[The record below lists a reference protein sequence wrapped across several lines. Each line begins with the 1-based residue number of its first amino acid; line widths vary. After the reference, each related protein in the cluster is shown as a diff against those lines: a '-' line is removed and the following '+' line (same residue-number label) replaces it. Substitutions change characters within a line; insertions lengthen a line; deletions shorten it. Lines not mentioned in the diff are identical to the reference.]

1 MAAISG
7 AVAAL
12 AGLNLFGN
20 AASTAVNA
28 WQAEKNR
35 QFNASEAEKAR
46 IFNASEAEKA
56 RGFSQV
62 EADKARNFNAYQ
74 AQLQRD
80 FEERMSNSAVQRR
93 YADLKAAGINPIL
106 AATDGANVP
115 QGSAAQGLMAQS
127 SAAHSASASYH
138 GGNISHFSG
147 LSIPLTRE
155 KSATRAELL
164 GEMTTTAKILDSID
178 DKSARGRML
187 KAIYNDSLHSAID
200 DLYKTF
206 RR

>member
-1 MAAISG
+1 MLG
-7 AVAAL
+7 ALIGVNAL
-12 AGLNLFGN
+12 GN
-20 AASTAVNA
+20 VASTAVNA

-35 QFNASEAEKAR
+35 QFNAAEAEKAR
-46 IFNASEAEKA
+46 VFNAE
-56 RGFSQV
+56 
-62 EADKARNFNAYQ
+62 Q

-80 FEERMSNSAVQRR
+80 FEERMSNSAIQRR

-115 QGSAAQGLMAQS
+115 QGSAA
-127 SAAHSASASYH
+127 HSASASYN

-147 LSIPLTRE
+147 FSIPLTRE

-178 DKSARGRML
+178 DSTARGRML

-206 RR
+206 KR

>member
-1 MAAISG
+1 MSATLGSI
-7 AVAAL
+7 AAL
-12 AGLNLFGN
+12 AGLNAAGS
-20 AASTAVNA
+20 AASTAINA

-35 QFNASEAEKAR
+35 KFNAAEAEKSRA
-46 IFNASEAEKA
+46 FNA
-56 RGFSQV
+56 Q
-62 EADKARNFNAYQ
+62 Q

-106 AATDGANVP
+106 AATDGVNVP
-115 QGSAAQGLMAQS
+115 QG
-127 SAAHSASASYH
+127 SAAHSASASYG

-164 GEMTTTAKILDSID
+164 GELTASAKHLDDFEHGHNQSSYAHI
-178 DKSARGRML
+178 MQT
-187 KAIYNDSLHSAID
+187 IYKDSMNSAIA

-206 RR
+206 KR

>member
-1 MAAISG
+1 MSLLG
-7 AVAAL
+7 AGILVGANAL
-12 AGLNLFGN
+12 GQ

-35 QFNASEAEKAR
+35 QFNAAEAEKAR
-46 IFNASEAEKA
+46 SFSRDEAEKV
-56 RGFSQV
+56 RS
-62 EADKARNFNAYQ
+62 FNAAQ

-80 FEERMSNSAVQRR
+80 YEERMSNSAVQRR
-93 YADLKAAGINPIL
+93 YADLNAAGINPIL

-115 QGSAAQGLMAQS
+115 QGSAAQG
-127 SAAHSASASYH
+127 SAAHSASASYND
-138 GGNISHFSG
+138 GNISHFSG

-164 GEMTTTAKILDSID
+164 GELTATARNLSELERGGFKSSYAHIIQTVYKDS
-178 DKSARGRML
+178 M
-187 KAIYNDSLHSAID
+187 NSAIG

-206 RR
+206 KR

>member
-1 MAAISG
+1 MSATFG

-12 AGLNLFGN
+12 TGLNALGSGI
-20 AASTAVNA
+20 STAINA

-35 QFNASEAEKAR
+35 KFNAAEAEKAR
-46 IFNASEAEKA
+46 AFNA
-56 RGFSQV
+56 Q
-62 EADKARNFNAYQ
+62 Q

-93 YADLKAAGINPIL
+93 YADLKTAGVNPIL

-115 QGSAAQGLMAQS
+115 QGSAA
-127 SAAHSASASYH
+127 HSASASYN

-178 DKSARGRML
+178 GSSARGRML

-206 RR
+206 KR

>member
-1 MAAISG
+1 MIG
-7 AVAAL
+7 ALIGANVL
-12 AGLNLFGN
+12 GN
-20 AASTAVNA
+20 VASTAVNA

-35 QFNASEAEKAR
+35 QFNAAEAEKSR
-46 IFNASEAEKA
+46 VFNAE
-56 RGFSQV
+56 
-62 EADKARNFNAYQ
+62 Q

-115 QGSAAQGLMAQS
+115 QV
-127 SAAHSASASYH
+127 SAAHSASASYN

-155 KSATRAELL
+155 KSATRAQLL
-164 GEMTTTAKILDSID
+164 GELTTTAKILDEVYGSD
-178 DKSARGRML
+178 NVRPLMKT
-187 KAIYNDSLHSAID
+187 IYNDSLHSAID

-206 RR
+206 KR

>member
-1 MAAISG
+1 MIG
-7 AVAAL
+7 TLIGVNAL
-12 AGLNLFGN
+12 GN
-20 AASTAVNA
+20 VASTAVNA

-35 QFNASEAEKAR
+35 QFNAAEAEKAR
-46 IFNASEAEKA
+46 SFNA
-56 RGFSQV
+56 Q
-62 EADKARNFNAYQ
+62 Q

-115 QGSAAQGLMAQS
+115 QGSAA
-127 SAAHSASASYH
+127 HSAFASYN

-147 LSIPLTRE
+147 LSIPLVRE

-164 GEMTTTAKILDSID
+164 GEMTTTAKILNSID
-178 DKSARGRML
+178 DSSPRGRML

-200 DLYKTF
+200 DLYKLHK
-206 RR
+206 R

>member
-1 MAAISG
+1 MAAVTG

-12 AGLNLFGN
+12 AGLNALGN
-20 AASTAVNA
+20 GVYTAINA

-35 QFNASEAEKAR
+35 QFNAAEAVKAR
-46 IFNASEAEKA
+46 AFNAE
-56 RGFSQV
+56 
-62 EADKARNFNAYQ
+62 Q

-115 QGSAAQGLMAQS
+115 QGSAA
-127 SAAHSASASYH
+127 HSASASYN

-147 LSIPLTRE
+147 LSIRQASR
-155 KSATRAELL
+155 K
-164 GEMTTTAKILDSID
+164 
-178 DKSARGRML
+178 
-187 KAIYNDSLHSAID
+187 
-200 DLYKTF
+200 
-206 RR
+206 

>member
-1 MAAISG
+1 MLG
-7 AVAAL
+7 ALIGVNAL
-12 AGLNLFGN
+12 GN
-20 AASTAVNA
+20 VASTAVNA

-46 IFNASEAEKA
+46 SFNASEADKARSFSQGEAEKA
-56 RGFSQV
+56 RS
-62 EADKARNFNAYQ
+62 FNAYQ

-115 QGSAAQGLMAQS
+115 QGYAAQSVLAQS
-127 SAAHSASASYH
+127 SAAHSASASYN

-164 GEMTTTAKILDSID
+164 GEMTTTAKILNSID
-178 DKSARGRML
+178 DSSPRGRML

-206 RR
+206 KR

>member
-1 MAAISG
+1 MIG
-7 AVAAL
+7 ALIGVNAL
-12 AGLNLFGN
+12 GN
-20 AASTAVNA
+20 VASTAVNA
-28 WQAEKNR
+28 WQQEKNR
-35 QFNASEAEKAR
+35 RFNAAEAEKSRA
-46 IFNASEAEKA
+46 FNAKE
-56 RGFSQV
+56 
-62 EADKARNFNAYQ
+62 

-115 QGSAAQGLMAQS
+115 QGSAA
-127 SAAHSASASYH
+127 HSASASYN

-164 GEMTTTAKILDSID
+164 GEMTTTAKILNSID
-178 DKSARGRML
+178 DSTARGRML

-206 RR
+206 KR